1 MEIIVGKYAGFCY
14 GVNRAVDGLNKI
26 IEENSKEETNIKCYG
41 EIVHNNNVVKD
52 FQEKKVEFIE
62 DLNKVNREDKVV
74 IRAHGIRKEDYE
86 LLKEKG
92 IDYKDFTCHNVLR
105 VHKIVENNRDSLIIL
120 TGDRNHPENIGT
132 ISFAKDIIVINNP
145 EELADENIIKRIK
158 EQSKKNKR
166 IVLISQTTYSMEK
179 FNIIVGLLKK
189 ILKGTDINLDIEKTI
204 CSSTRFRQLETEE
217 IAKKVELMIII
228 GSKTSSNTKK
238 LKEVAE
244 KYTKTIMI
252 DTENDLD
259 ETIFAHNKIGIMAGA
274 SVPSYIIDNVVE
286 FLKSQ
291 KSKMNK

>member
-26 IEENSKEETNIKCYG
+26 VEENSKEKANIKCYG

-62 DLNKVNREDKVV
+62 DLSKVNREDKVV

-105 VHKIVENNRDSLIIL
+105 VHEIVEKNKDSLIIL

-145 EELADENIIKRIK
+145 EELANENIIKRIK

-189 ILKGTDINLDIEKTI
+189 ILEGTDINLDIEKTI
-204 CSSTRFRQLETEE
+204 CSSTKFRQLETEE

-244 KYTKTIMI
+244 KYTKTIMVESK
-252 DTENDLD
+252 DDLGII
-259 ETIFAHNKIGIMAGA
+259 EEEKIGIMAGA
-274 SVPSYIIDNVVE
+274 SAPDYIIKDIVE
-286 FLKSQ
+286 YLEEMDKNR
-291 KSKMNK
+291 KR

>member
-26 IEENSKEETNIKCYG
+26 VEENSKEETNIKCYG
-41 EIVHNNNVVKD
+41 EIVHNNSVVKD

-62 DLNKVNREDKVV
+62 DLSKVNREDKVV

-105 VHKIVENNRDSLIIL
+105 VHNIVENNKDSLIIL

-145 EELADENIIKRIK
+145 EELANENIIKRIK

-189 ILKGTDINLDIEKTI
+189 ILEGTDINLNIEKTI
-204 CSSTRFRQLETEE
+204 CSSTKFRQLETEE

-244 KYTKTIMI
+244 KYTKTIMVESK
-252 DTENDLD
+252 DDLGII
-259 ETIFAHNKIGIMAGA
+259 EEEKIGIMAGA
-274 SVPSYIIDNVVE
+274 SAPDYIIKDIVE
-286 FLKSQ
+286 YLEEMDKNR
-291 KSKMNK
+291 KR

>member
-14 GVNRAVDGLNKI
+14 GVNRAVEGLNKI
-26 IEENSKEETNIKCYG
+26 VEENSKEEANIKCYG

-62 DLNKVNREDKVV
+62 DLSKVNREDKVV

-92 IDYKDFTCHNVLR
+92 IDCKDFTCHNVLR
-105 VHKIVENNRDSLIIL
+105 VHNIVENNKDSLIIL

-145 EELADENIIKRIK
+145 EELANENIIKRIK

-189 ILKGTDINLDIEKTI
+189 ILEGTDINLDIEKTI

-244 KYTKTIMI
+244 KYTKTIMVESK
-252 DTENDLD
+252 DDLGII
-259 ETIFAHNKIGIMAGA
+259 EEEKIGIMAGA
-274 SVPSYIIDNVVE
+274 SAPDYIIKDIVE
-286 FLKSQ
+286 YLEEMDKNR
-291 KSKMNK
+291 KR

>member
-26 IEENSKEETNIKCYG
+26 VEENSKEEINIKCYG

-62 DLNKVNREDKVV
+62 DLSKVNREDKVV

-86 LLKEKG
+86 LLKERG

-105 VHKIVENNRDSLIIL
+105 VHKIVEDNRDSLIIL

-145 EELADENIIKRIK
+145 EELANENIIKRIK

-179 FNIIVGLLKK
+179 FDIIVGLLKK
-189 ILKGTDINLDIEKTI
+189 ILEGTDINLDIEKTI
-204 CSSTRFRQLETEE
+204 CSSTKFRQLETEE

-244 KYTKTIMI
+244 KYTKTIMVESK
-252 DTENDLD
+252 DDLGIIED
-259 ETIFAHNKIGIMAGA
+259 EKIGIMAGA
-274 SVPSYIIDNVVE
+274 SAPDYIIKDIVE
-286 FLKSQ
+286 YLEEMDKNR
-291 KSKMNK
+291 KR

>member
-26 IEENSKEETNIKCYG
+26 VEENSKEEANIKCYG

-105 VHKIVENNRDSLIIL
+105 VHNIVENNKDSLIIL

-145 EELADENIIKRIK
+145 EELANESIIKRIK

-189 ILKGTDINLDIEKTI
+189 ILEGTDINLNIEKTI
-204 CSSTRFRQLETEE
+204 CSSTKFRQLETEE

-244 KYTKTIMI
+244 KYTKTIMVESK
-252 DTENDLD
+252 DDLGII
-259 ETIFAHNKIGIMAGA
+259 EEEKIGIMAGA
-274 SVPSYIIDNVVE
+274 SAPDYIIKDIVKYLE
-286 FLKSQ
+286 E
-291 KSKMNK
+291 MNKNRKR